1 MRRLL
6 LAEPEHFVL
15 EEVPI
20 PVPGVEDVI
29 VQVER
34 SGICGSDVHIYH
46 GVSPLKPPVVLGHEF
61 VGIVSDKGANVGNY
75 QLGDRVIVE
84 PGVPCGTCT
93 YCQSGWYNRCPRQYT
108 IGGYRHHD
116 GGYADRVRVPARN
129 LIPMP
134 NEMSFEVAAMVEPVA
149 CAMHALDVADV
160 KPGDNVLVMG
170 VGTIGLLIAQAVRLA
185 GAATVAVTDVVPE
198 RLKLAEKLGAD
209 VVVNVAETDLAPWAE
224 ESYDE
229 GGIHRIFDTV
239 SNAQTFNQAVDLVR
253 RGGRV
258 INVGVATAPV
268 TWNLNLLL
276 REIELTGMNMY
287 VRRNFEDAIRAII
300 GGQIQVESLISGAY
314 PLGRYEEAYDA
325 VLHERHRMIKVMLAP
340 QMG

>member
-6 LAEPEHFVL
+6 LAEPERFVL

-20 PVPGVEDVI
+20 PEPGVEDVI

-61 VGIVSDKGANVGNY
+61 VGVLADMGANVGNY

-108 IGGYRHHD
+108 IGGYPHHD
-116 GGYADRVRVPARN
+116 GGYADYVRVPATN

-134 NEMSFEVAAMVEPVA
+134 SGMSFEVAAMVEPVA

-160 KPGDNVLVMG
+160 KPGDSVLVMG
-170 VGTIGLLIAQAVRLA
+170 VGTIGLLIAQGLA
-185 GAATVAVTDVVPE
+185 SAATVAVTDVVPE
-198 RLKLAEKLGAD
+198 RLKLAEQLGAD

-224 ESYDE
+224 EAYDE

-239 SNAQTFNQAVDLVR
+239 SNSQTFNQAVDIVR

-268 TWNLNLLL
+268 TWSLNSLL

-287 VRRNFEDAIRAII
+287 VRRNFEDAIRAIT
-300 GGQIQVESLISGAY
+300 GGEIQVECPDLGCVPAGA
-314 PLGRYEEAYDA
+314 LR
-325 VLHERHRMIKVMLAP
+325 
-340 QMG
+340 

>member
-1 MRRLL
+1 MME
-6 LAEPEHFVL
+6 AMP
-15 EEVPI
+15 
-20 PVPGVEDVI
+20 
-29 VQVER
+29 
-34 SGICGSDVHIYH
+34 
-46 GVSPLKPPVVLGHEF
+46 
-61 VGIVSDKGANVGNY
+61 
-75 QLGDRVIVE
+75 
-84 PGVPCGTCT
+84 
-93 YCQSGWYNRCPRQYT
+93 T
-108 IGGYRHHD
+108 I
-116 GGYADRVRVPARN
+116 VRVPATN

-134 NEMSFEVAAMVEPVA
+134 NGMSFEVAAMVEPVA

-198 RLKLAEKLGAD
+198 RLKLAEQLGAD
-209 VVVNVAETDLAPWAE
+209 AVVNVAETDLAPWAE

-239 SNAQTFNQAVDLVR
+239 SNTQTFNQAVDIVR

-268 TWNLNLLL
+268 TWSLNSLL
-276 REIELTGMNMY
+276 RDVELTGMNMY
-287 VRRNFEDAIRAII
+287 VRRNFEDAIRAIT
-300 GGQIQVESLISGAY
+300 GGEIQVESLISGAY
-314 PLGRYEEAYDA
+314 PLGRYDEAYNA
-325 VLHERHRMIKVMLAP
+325 VLHQRHRMIKVMLAP